1 MFKRFF
7 IYGSIGISLEILWTG
22 FTAFLSGDMSFTG
35 HSSVI
40 MLPIYGSAVFLEPLS
55 PMTTCSVVPPQSYFV
70 SKCQLLRG
78 IVYMI
83 LIFAVE
89 YWSGLILTF
98 FEICPWS
105 YLNAAL
111 NIRGLIRLDYA
122 PLWFTVGLLY
132 EHLYKKLPEIISHK

>member
-22 FTAFLSGDMSFTG
+22 FMAFLSGDMSFTG

-40 MLPIYGSAVFLEPLS
+40 MMPIYGSALFLEPLFKQLKNV
-55 PMTTCSVVPPQSYFV
+55 SVI
-70 SKCQLLRG
+70 LRG
-78 IVYMI
+78 IVYMV
-83 LIFAVE
+83 LIFSVE

-98 FEICPWS
+98 FKICPWS

-111 NIRGLIRLDYA
+111 NVRGLIRLDYA

-132 EHLYKKLPEIISHK
+132 EQVYKRLPGIIKQ

>member
-40 MLPIYGSAVFLEPLS
+40 MLPIYGSAVFLEPLFKQ
-55 PMTTCSVVPPQSYFV
+55 MKNVSVI
-70 SKCQLLRG
+70 LRG
-78 IVYMI
+78 IVYMA

-111 NIRGLIRLDYA
+111 NVRGLIRLDYA
-122 PLWFTVGLLY
+122 PLWFTVGLFY
-132 EHLYKKLPEIISHK
+132 EQLYKRLPSIIHH

>member
-1 MFKRFF
+1 M
-7 IYGSIGISLEILWTG
+7 
-22 FTAFLSGDMSFTG
+22 AFLSGDMSFTG

-40 MLPIYGSAVFLEPLS
+40 MLPIYGSAVFLEPLFKQ
-55 PMTTCSVVPPQSYFV
+55 MKNVSVI
-70 SKCQLLRG
+70 LRG
-78 IVYMI
+78 IVYMA

-111 NIRGLIRLDYA
+111 NVRGLIRLDYA
-122 PLWFTVGLLY
+122 PLWFTVGLFY
-132 EHLYKKLPEIISHK
+132 EQLYKRLPSIIHH

>member
-1 MFKRFF
+1 MSVKNRFMFKRFF

-40 MLPIYGSAVFLEPLS
+40 MLPIYGSAVFLEPLF
-55 PMTTCSVVPPQSYFV
+55 TQLKNVSVI
-70 SKCQLLRG
+70 LRG

>member
-1 MFKRFF
+1 MFMFKRFF

-22 FTAFLSGDMSFTG
+22 FTAFLGGDMSFTG

-40 MLPIYGSAVFLEPLS
+40 MLPIYGAAVFLEPL
-55 PMTTCSVVPPQSYFV
+55 FKELKNV
-70 SKCQLLRG
+70 SILLRG

-89 YWSGLILTF
+89 YWSGLVLTS

-105 YLNAAL
+105 YLNSAL

-122 PLWFTVGLLY
+122 PLWFSVGLLY
-132 EHLYKKLPEIISHK
+132 EQLYKKLPWIFKH